1 MSAPPPPVDLDTA
14 RSGKRGRS
22 TASASRSFGR
32 TTAVA
37 LHGISGTP
45 VSIEASVNDGLP
57 GIDIVGLPDASVTE
71 SRKRIRAA
79 ISNLGITL
87 TSRRVT
93 VNLSPGGVKKVG
105 TAFDLGIAVAI
116 LEAEGKIPADRA
128 RGIVHIGELGLDG
141 RIHPVR
147 GVLPSVLAGLRA
159 GATRFVVP
167 AANAEEAGLVDGA
180 EVRGAANL
188 ADVVTMLGGEIDDP
202 GLPAIELPEAAAL
215 PPPDVHDL
223 AEVQGQ
229 DDARFALEVAAAGGH
244 HLLMTGTPGA
254 GKTLLAGCL
263 PGLLPPLDVDEA
275 CEVVALRS
283 LDGTLDPAAG
293 LDRTPP
299 FEAPH
304 HRTSAS
310 AMVGGSRP
318 GSIGVFSRAHRGV
331 LFMDEAPEFRRDVL
345 EALRQPLENG
355 RCDIHRAWGSVV
367 LPSRFQLVLASNPC
381 PCGAG
386 VGGSTRCRCTPLD
399 RRRYRGRLSGPL
411 LDRIDIQLEMLPL
424 VAADLHATSPRED
437 TATVAAR
444 VARARELQAHRYAG
458 LPWSLNAQAPG
469 AWLRETFDFR
479 RTETAP
485 LDTALERGGITMR
498 GYDRVVRIATTL
510 ADLAG
515 RTRPQGDDLLS
526 ALVLRIRETS

>member
-14 RSGKRGRS
+14 RSRKRGRS

-57 GIDIVGLPDASVTE
+57 GIDIVGLPDTSVTE

-188 ADVVTMLGGEIDDP
+188 ADAVTMLGGEIDDP

-331 LFMDEAPEFRRDVL
+331 LFMDEARNGKHTSLAKEVTDECHRQETRKQRTARSVNAERGLPRVREDWAGGTSGGHEADLSVPAAVEVSQGQGGRDRASADRPGS
-345 EALRQPLENG
+345 EARPG
-355 RCDIHRAWGSVV
+355 
-367 LPSRFQLVLASNPC
+367 
-381 PCGAG
+381 
-386 VGGSTRCRCTPLD
+386 
-399 RRRYRGRLSGPL
+399 GRL
-411 LDRIDIQLEMLPL
+411 
-424 VAADLHATSPRED
+424 
-437 TATVAAR
+437 
-444 VARARELQAHRYAG
+444 
-458 LPWSLNAQAPG
+458 
-469 AWLRETFDFR
+469 
-479 RTETAP
+479 
-485 LDTALERGGITMR
+485 
-498 GYDRVVRIATTL
+498 
-510 ADLAG
+510 
-515 RTRPQGDDLLS
+515 DDHG
-526 ALVLRIRETS
+526 